1 MQVASDTLAA
11 GTQVSASL
19 ILPLVSARD
28 VCELAQALM
37 AAVDTLIPCDNTG
50 FYFLNPKTYQ
60 LDLVFAKG
68 FSEVERAEAQ
78 ASMDRRHPGWV
89 VRHRK
94 ALYVPDTDADPLLSQ
109 NPLPRMSHIR
119 SRFYVPLVCEDQCVG
134 ALGIA
139 SRTPNAFSDE
149 HRAQFALLG
158 EFTAQAHAR
167 LVETEQL
174 RQSRRQLETAISAAE
189 EGLWEWD
196 IPSGIVRFSSTW
208 QTMLGYAPDELPHR
222 EETFFRLLHPDDVP
236 LVSAALRA
244 HFQDNVPYAMEVRM
258 KRRDDT
264 YAWILARGQ
273 ALHDA
278 TTGEVRTMSGTHVD
292 LTSLKAAQE
301 SMREARDAAL
311 AASQLKSAFVANMSH
326 EIRTPMNGVIGLTYL
341 LLDTNLDAQQRE
353 YTTLIR
359 SSAEALLG
367 VLNDVLDFSKV
378 ESGRLDVQR
387 QPLSLNTLVDEAIAG
402 SSGIATAKGLRIV
415 NELSGE
421 PLLVT
426 GDRLRVRQILMNLL
440 GNALKF
446 TERGQ
451 VVVRV
456 SQNGRHMV
464 RVEVQDTGIGVAPE
478 AAAHIFQ
485 PFRQADGSTTRNQGG
500 TGLGLAISRQL
511 AELMGGAIGYERPKG
526 GGSTFWFEMPAV
538 ASLRPQRLGRN
549 VWTLDSDVIE
559 LRLLR
564 AVTGGEPV
572 HRLMR
577 LEDLARLM
585 PPPDLLIVAG
595 SAVKPEE
602 LEAAIGTMDEHAPR
616 PEVVVRTSDA
626 TTAQA
631 FAARGFQRVVASVR
645 ELSR

>member
-1 MQVASDTLAA
+1 MGVAPDTLAA
-11 GTQVSASL
+11 DSRLSASL
-19 ILPLVSARD
+19 LLPLVSAPD
-28 VCELAQALM
+28 VRELARALM
-37 AAVDTLIPCDNTG
+37 AAVDALIPCDATG
-50 FYFLNPKTYQ
+50 FYFLNPQTYQ
-60 LDLVFAKG
+60 LDLVLAKG
-68 FSEVERAEAQ
+68 FSEAERLEAQ

-94 ALYVPDTDADPLLSQ
+94 ALYVPDTGMDPLASQ
-109 NPLPRMSHIR
+109 NPSPRMTDIR
-119 SRFYVPLVCEDQCVG
+119 SRFYVPLVCDDQCVG

-139 SRTPNAFSDE
+139 SRTPNAFGDE
-149 HRAQFALLG
+149 YRAQFALLG

-174 RQSRRQLETAISAAE
+174 RQSRRQLEMAISAAE

-196 IPSGIVRFSSTW
+196 IPSGVVRFSSTW

-244 HFQDNVPYAMEVRM
+244 HFQENVPYAMEVRM

-264 YAWILARGQ
+264 YAWVLARGQ
-273 ALHDA
+273 ALHDT

-311 AASQLKSAFVANMSH
+311 EASQLKSAFVANMSH
-326 EIRTPMNGVIGLTYL
+326 EIRTPMNGVIGLTHL
-341 LLDTNLDAQQRE
+341 LLDTVLDAQQRE
-353 YTTLIR
+353 YATLIR

-402 SSGIATAKGLRIV
+402 LSGMATTKGLRIV
-415 NELSGE
+415 NELPVLS
-421 PLLVT
+421 LLVV
-426 GDRLRVRQILMNLL
+426 GDGLRVRQVLLNLL

-446 TERGQ
+446 TEHGS
-451 VVVRV
+451 VVVRGTHV
-456 SQNGRHMV
+456 GRQMV
-464 RVEVQDTGIGVAPE
+464 RVEVQDTGVGVALE
-478 AAAHIFQ
+478 AAAYIFQ
-485 PFRQADGSTTRNQGG
+485 PFRQADASTTRNRGG

-511 AELMGGAIGYERPKG
+511 VELMGGTIGCEHRPE
-526 GGSTFWFEMPAV
+526 GGSIFWFELPTV
-538 ASLRPQRLGRN
+538 ASLRQQPLGRN

-564 AVTGGEPV
+564 AVIGGEQV

-577 LEDLARLM
+577 LEDLAHLM
-585 PPPDLLIVAG
+585 PPPDVLIVAG
-595 SAVKPEE
+595 SAVTPDE
-602 LEAAIGTMDEHAPR
+602 LEAAIGMLGEDAPR
-616 PEVVVRTSDA
+616 PRVVVRTSDA
-626 TTAQA
+626 ATAQA
-631 FAARGFQRVVASVR
+631 FAARGFPRVVASVR